1 MTTLMTTWIA
11 DESLFQWIVAGSQVI
26 LALSVLTLL
35 LIWWIEFRNGK
46 VW

>member
-1 MTTLMTTWIA
+1 MTTLMVTWIA
-11 DESLFQWIVAGSQVI
+11 DSGLFQVIVAGSQVI

-35 LIWWIEFRNGK
+35 LIWWIELRNGR

>member
-1 MTTLMTTWIA
+1 MRTLMTTWIA
-11 DESLFQWIVAGSQVI
+11 DESLFQLIVAGSQVI

-35 LIWWIEFRNGK
+35 LIWWIEWRNDR

>member
-1 MTTLMTTWIA
+1 MRTLMTTWIA
-11 DESLFQWIVAGSQVI
+11 DESLFQWIVTGSQVI

-35 LIWWIEFRNGK
+35 LIWWIEFRNGR

>member
-1 MTTLMTTWIA
+1 MRPLMTTWIA
-11 DESLFQWIVAGSQVI
+11 DETLFQWIVAGSQLI

-35 LIWWIEFRNGK
+35 LIWWIELRNGK

>member
-1 MTTLMTTWIA
+1 MRTLMTTWIA
-11 DESLFQWIVAGSQVI
+11 DGSLFQWIVAGSQVI

>member
-1 MTTLMTTWIA
+1 MTTLMVAWIA
-11 DESLFQWIVAGSQVI
+11 DAGLFQIIVAGSQVI

-35 LIWWIEFRNGK
+35 LIWWIELRNGK

>member
-1 MTTLMTTWIA
+1 MTSLIA
-11 DESLFQWIVAGSQVI
+11 DESLFQWIVVGSQVI
-26 LALSVLTLL
+26 LAVSVLTLL

>member
-1 MTTLMTTWIA
+1 MTTWIA
-11 DESLFQWIVAGSQVI
+11 DETLFQWIVAGSQLI

-35 LIWWIEFRNGK
+35 LIWWIELRNGK

>member
-1 MTTLMTTWIA
+1 MRPLMTTLIA

-26 LALSVLTLL
+26 LAVSVLTLL
-35 LIWWIEFRNGK
+35 LIWWIEFRNGR